1 MSYIGQIDWRAIKEK
16 AEAEKQRLLAQK
28 EKVLEKAGEEA
39 QKIGAKA
46 VMPGVTRAG
55 GMGIL
60 IGAGLAVA
68 AVFMYMKGRK

>member
-16 AEAEKQRLLAQK
+16 AEAEKKKLLGQK
-28 EKVLEKAGEEA
+28 EKILEKAGEEA
-39 QKIGAKA
+39 QKIGQKA

-60 IGAGLAVA
+60 IGAGLAVT
-68 AVFMYMKGRK
+68 AVFLYMEGRK